1 MDTAIL
7 EDLGL
12 TNAEIKVYIVLL
24 ELGSSSVGKI
34 IDKCGLQN
42 SVVHRALNSLIEKG
56 LISFILEGKRRIYQ
70 GTDPENFYDFI
81 DDKKKRF
88 EQILPELKQKQ
99 TFVQEKNQGTIFRG
113 KRGIN
118 EMYNLILN
126 HGEKLSKKDL
136 TREYN
141 TYGGGTRVTHDVMGK
156 TWWRNLHAR
165 RIAKKIPSRQVFDE
179 TIREFGE
186 ETNSWKITNIKF
198 LPSEYEQLQETII
211 LGDNVGIAI
220 FTENPYGILI
230 QDKTVADGYRKYF
243 GLLWKR
249 AKK

>member
-88 EQILPELKQKQ
+88 ERILPELKEKQ
-99 TFVQEKNQGTIFRG
+99 SFAEETKGGTIFRG

-118 EMYNLILN
+118 EMYNIILN
-126 HGEKLSKKDL
+126 SGGE
-136 TREYN
+136 EYN
-141 TYGGGTRVTHDVMGK
+141 TFGGGTRVTHDVMGE
-156 TWWRNLHAR
+156 TWWKNLHVR
-165 RIAKKIPSRQVFDE
+165 RLSKKIKCRQVFDE
-179 TIREFGE
+179 TIRKFGE
-186 ETNSWKITNIKF
+186 ELNKKKLTKIRF
-198 LPSEYEQLQETII
+198 LSSEYEQLQETVI
-211 LGDNVGIAI
+211 LGENVGIAI

-230 QDKTVADGYRKYF
+230 KDKTVAEGYRKYF
-243 GLLWKR
+243 ELLWKR
-249 AKK
+249 AKR